1 MKKKATNM
9 IIEEILNHHTGGS
22 LINVCGWLLAHQYP
36 IAINGM
42 SRKNKDSIY
51 LLQQFIY
58 GILGITRVS
67 KMLNHPMNN
76 ITNSKIVFRL
86 NGLQM
91 LGVLRGGTK

>member
-1 MKKKATNM
+1 MKKPTINT
-9 IIEEILNHHTGGS
+9 IEEILNHHAGGS

-67 KMLNHPMNN
+67 KVSNHPMNN
-76 ITNSKIVFRL
+76 ITNSKIIFAL
-86 NGLQM
+86 NRLQM
-91 LGVLRGGTK
+91 LLILQSGAK

>member
-1 MKKKATNM
+1 MKKPIINT
-9 IIEEILNHHTGGS
+9 IEEILNHHAGGS
-22 LINVCGWLLAHQYP
+22 LLNVCGWLLAHQYP

-76 ITNSKIVFRL
+76 ITNSKIVFSL
-86 NGLQM
+86 NGLQV

>member
-1 MKKKATNM
+1 MKKPTINT
-9 IIEEILNHHTGGS
+9 IEEILNHHAGGS

-67 KMLNHPMNN
+67 K
-76 ITNSKIVFRL
+76 
-86 NGLQM
+86 G
-91 LGVLRGGTK
+91 